1 MRERWWGNKKQD
13 ALSIHT
19 RTCLSPPTCSLVHR
33 MKVSRQMLAKT
44 MAEGAAA
51 GRGRVTYNSP
61 TPRRAKAPRLGDVFL
76 TLSRRF
82 VTPSPVVQAKIGH
95 VDQLLLAFWVE
106 VDDACDED
114 IEALRAVRIGWV
126 SGSAG
131 ELHMYKQRLVQ
142 PRGTIQARAS
152 ALHGVTE
159 DIAREE
165 GAPIETVL
173 NDFLA
178 DVIEVGMKG
187 GRLIS
192 HDVSFHGG
200 VVARELT
207 RCTMMALQKH
217 WKAMM
222 RFAIC
227 LKDHDIGRWL
237 LESHNH
243 ECTQK
248 PSANALSLKQ
258 ALRLLL
264 PEHIA
269 TPLQGRTALES
280 AAVCLKMARALHDLT
295 IPPCRRPGGHHKWKR
310 VFSGAMR
317 DNGEYTETCSVCGH
331 SL

>member
-1 MRERWWGNKKQD
+1 
-13 ALSIHT
+13 
-19 RTCLSPPTCSLVHR
+19 
-33 MKVSRQMLAKT
+33 MLAKT
-44 MAEGAAA
+44 MIEGTAA

-61 TPRRAKAPRLGDVFL
+61 TPRRAKAPRLGEVFL

-82 VTPSPVVQAKIGH
+82 VNPSPVVQAKIGH

-106 VDDACDED
+106 VDDACDEQGAYED

-126 SGSAG
+126 SGYAG
-131 ELHMYKQRLVQ
+131 DLLMYKQRLVQ

-192 HDVSFHGG
+192 HDVSFHGS

-207 RCTMMALQKH
+207 RCSMMALQKH
-217 WKAMM
+217 WKAML

-248 PSANALSLKQ
+248 PSATALSLKQ

-269 TPLQGRTALES
+269 TPLQGRTSLES
-280 AAVCLKMARALHDLT
+280 AAVCLKMARALNELT

-317 DNGEYTETCSVCGH
+317 DNGEYTETCSECGRT
-331 SL
+331 L